1 LPGGLE
7 ENHSI
12 PPAELLIS
20 KLKFSSRTSW
30 VKINSSDLWI
40 GIFGH
45 MAVLAT
51 TTMTAMTTVT
61 RTTTTWPVSM
71 LCALLLISV
80 YCHYCI
86 GVFLDSVLKM
96 LFLIACPIHI
106 RLWNDLSIEKLKFTI
121 AKM

>member
-1 LPGGLE
+1 LSGGLE

-12 PPAELLIS
+12 PPSELLIS

-30 VKINSSDLWI
+30 VKIKSSDFWI

-51 TTMTAMTTVT
+51 TTMTTMMTVT
-61 RTTTTWPVSM
+61 RTSTTWPVSM

-86 GVFLDSVLKM
+86 GVFIDLVVKM
-96 LFLIACPIHI
+96 LFLIAFAIHI
-106 RLWNDLSIEKLKFTI
+106 RLWNDLSVE
-121 AKM
+121 